1 MGNSLMILIFIAFQ
15 VAIFFKYL
23 RIKNQLKRDDLT
35 KLYSR
40 KSYNEFCKSNNNKT
54 GVTFL
59 LNLNNFRKVNDL
71 HGHEDGDLILQET
84 SIFLKSVFKK
94 DKIFRISGDEFYI
107 FSYNDKN
114 PIYKIENL
122 KELFSNSFLMKKY
135 NVSFTLGYHKKS
147 SCISL
152 EESLKC
158 SDMAINAIKK
168 NSEIWYKEATSNFIE
183 KTRRNKR
190 IKSLLENSI
199 NTEFYAVFQPKY
211 NLSDNT
217 LSGAEALARWE
228 NTDLKFISPA
238 EFIPLAEKMGIVYK
252 IDYKIAEEAIKKVAA
267 LLEKKAVTK
276 DFRLSF
282 NMSSETFMREDM
294 LPYIFDLLEFYKV
307 DGTNIEI
314 EITESMIL
322 KNSKTTIERLEKL
335 KEKNIFISMDD
346 FTAGY
351 STVGLLATLPVDIV
365 KFDRSLILAMNE
377 DKQKGKVIY
386 KGLVKIMKS
395 LGLKIVAEGIEK
407 EEDLEFLIQNSVE
420 YGQGFLLGKPQR
432 DFLN

>member
-147 SCISL
+147 NCISS

>member
-294 LPYIFDLLEFYKV
+294 LPYIFDLLDFYNV

>member
-1 MGNSLMILIFIAFQ
+1 MILIFIAFQ

>member
-1 MGNSLMILIFIAFQ
+1 MGINFMLFIFIVFQ
-15 VAIFFKYL
+15 LAILFKYL
-23 RIKNQLKRDDLT
+23 QVKKQLTRDDLT

-40 KSYNEFCKSNNNKT
+40 KTYNEFCKSKNSSE

-59 LNLNNFRKVNDL
+59 LNLNNFKKVNDL
-71 HGHEDGDLILQET
+71 YGHEEGDLVLYQT
-84 SIFLKSVFKK
+84 SLFLKKVFKK
-94 DKIFRISGDEFYI
+94 DEIFRISGDEFYI
-107 FSYNDKN
+107 FSHSNKTPTD
-114 PIYKIENL
+114 KIEKL
-122 KELFSNSFLMKKY
+122 KELFSDSFLMKKY
-135 NVSFTLGYHKKS
+135 NTSFTLGYHKKS

-152 EESLKC
+152 HESFKC
-158 SDMAINAIKK
+158 SDMAMSAIKK
-168 NSEIWYKEATSNFIE
+168 NNELWYKEATNNFIE
-183 KTRRNKR
+183 RARRNEK

-199 NTEFYAVFQPKY
+199 NSEFYAVFQPKY
-211 NLSDNT
+211 NLSDNS

-228 NTDLKFISPA
+228 NNDLKFISPA

-252 IDYKIAEEAIKKVAA
+252 IDYKIAEEAIKKVAV
-267 LLEKKAVTK
+267 LLEKKSVTK

-294 LPYIFDLLEFYKV
+294 VPYIFDLLDFYKV
-307 DGTNIEI
+307 DGKNIEI
-314 EITESMIL
+314 EITETMIL
-322 KNSKTTIERLEKL
+322 NNSKTTIERLEKL
-335 KEKNIFISMDD
+335 KEKDILISMDD

-377 DKQKGKVIY
+377 DDQKGKVIY

-432 DFLN
+432 DFLI

>member
-1 MGNSLMILIFIAFQ
+1 MGINFMLLIFIVFQ
-15 VAIFFKYL
+15 IGVFLKYL
-23 RIKNQLKRDDLT
+23 QVKKQLTKDDLT

-40 KSYNEFCKSNNNKT
+40 KTYNEFCKSKNSST

-59 LNLNNFRKVNDL
+59 LNLNNFKKVNDL
-71 HGHEDGDLILQET
+71 YGHEEGDLVLSQT
-84 SIFLKSVFKK
+84 SIFLKQIFIK
-94 DKIFRISGDEFYI
+94 DEIFRISGDEFYI
-107 FSYNDKN
+107 FSHNIKN
-114 PIYKIENL
+114 PSDKIEKL
-122 KELFSNSFLMKKY
+122 RELFSNSFLMKKY

-152 EESLKC
+152 HESLKC
-158 SDMAINAIKK
+158 SDMAIAAIKK
-168 NSEIWYKEATSNFIE
+168 NSELWYKEATSNFIE
-183 KTRRNKR
+183 RARRNEK

-199 NTEFYAVFQPKY
+199 NSEFYAVFQPKY

-228 NTDLKFISPA
+228 NHELKFISPA

-252 IDYKIAEEAIKKVAA
+252 IDYKIAEEAIKKVAS
-267 LLEKKAVTK
+267 LLDKKSIK
-276 DFRLSF
+276 NDFRLSF

-294 LPYIFDLLEFYKV
+294 IPYIFDLLNFYKV
-307 DGTNIEI
+307 DGKNIEI
-314 EITESMIL
+314 EITETMIL
-322 KNSKTTIERLEKL
+322 TNSKTTIERLEKL
-335 KEKNIFISMDD
+335 KERDILISMDD

-377 DKQKGKVIY
+377 DEQKGKVIY

-407 EEDLEFLIQNSVE
+407 QEDLEFLIQNSVE

>member
-1 MGNSLMILIFIAFQ
+1 MSNNLIILIFIVFQ
-15 VAIFFKYL
+15 IAIFFEYL
-23 RIKNQLKRDDLT
+23 RIKNQLKKDDLT

-40 KSYNEFCKSNNNKT
+40 KSYNEFCKSNNHST

-59 LNLNNFRKVNDL
+59 LNLNNFKKVNDL
-71 HGHEDGDLILQET
+71 YGHEEGDLILHQT
-84 SIFLKSVFKK
+84 SIFLKSIFKK
-94 DKIFRISGDEFYI
+94 DEIFRISGDEFYI
-107 FSYNDKN
+107 FSHSDKN
-114 PIYKIENL
+114 PTYKIENL

-147 SCISL
+147 SCISS

-183 KTRRNKR
+183 KTRRNEK

-199 NTEFYAVFQPKY
+199 NNEFYAVFQPKY
-211 NLSDNT
+211 NLSNNT

-228 NTDLKFISPA
+228 NSDLKFISPV

-252 IDYKIAEEAIKKVAA
+252 IDYKIAEEAIKKVAS
-267 LLEKKAVTK
+267 LLEKKSVVK

-282 NMSSETFMREDM
+282 NMSTETFVREDM
-294 LPYIFDLLEFYKV
+294 LQYIFDLLDFYKV
-307 DGTNIEI
+307 DGKNIEI

-322 KNSKTTIERLEKL
+322 KNSKTTIEILERL
-335 KEKNIFISMDD
+335 KEKNILISMDD

-377 DKQKGKVIY
+377 DEQKGKVIY

-432 DFLN
+432 DFLV